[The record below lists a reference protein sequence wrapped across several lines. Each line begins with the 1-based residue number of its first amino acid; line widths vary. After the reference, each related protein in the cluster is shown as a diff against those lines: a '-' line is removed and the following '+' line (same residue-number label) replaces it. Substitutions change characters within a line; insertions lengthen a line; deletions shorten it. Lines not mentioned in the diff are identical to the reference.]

1 MHRITGMTSNMD
13 HNILVC
19 GTACGTIECRNAW
32 DLAVLRVIRIPDF
45 SGEITSLYF
54 TEGK

>member
-1 MHRITGMTSNMD
+1 MTSNMD